1 MDSPQALS
9 TVYAVA
15 AEALAVTEPLESL
28 CFEQPVPYIRTNLV
42 TAITDV
48 TGLDVASFF
57 DGDVDEEMVFQACG
71 LVLAEAVGNTVS
83 AVHADVLDVFKQAFE
98 QLIAAYC
105 KLSKQPV
112 AHFLNTISVADA
124 IKLEIANMSY
134 WPHVRRSKQYE

>member
-1 MDSPQALS
+1 MSATTS
-9 TVYAVA
+9 
-15 AEALAVTEPLESL
+15 
-28 CFEQPVPYIRTNLV
+28 
-42 TAITDV
+42 V
-48 TGLDVASFF
+48 TGLDVTKIL
-57 DGDVDEEMVFQACG
+57 DGEVEEETVFQACG